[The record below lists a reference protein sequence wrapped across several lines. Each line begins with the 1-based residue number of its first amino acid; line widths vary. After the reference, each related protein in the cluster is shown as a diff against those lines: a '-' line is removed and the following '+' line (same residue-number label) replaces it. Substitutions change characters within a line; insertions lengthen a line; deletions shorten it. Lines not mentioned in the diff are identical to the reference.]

1 MAQLTT
7 NMIDTRPGI
16 LERIMSFLVSIGEN
30 NSRLRRVEF
39 LNGLS
44 DDELAARGIRRE
56 DIVRHVFA
64 DALGY

>member
-1 MAQLTT
+1 MAQMTT

-16 LERIMSFLVSIGEN
+16 LERIMGFLVSISEN

-39 LNGLS
+39 LNSLS
-44 DDELAARGIRRE
+44 DDELSARGIRRE

-64 DALGY
+64 DALAY